1 MPLVKATIKA
11 GIKSAF
17 TEVMNQEEGREDAL
31 DTLADKIA
39 ATVVD
44 AIKSAQITYTAGLV
58 APAMGGPVTGIFNC
72 TIS

>member
-1 MPLVKATIKA
+1 MPLVEATIKA

-17 TEVMNQEEGREDAL
+17 TEVMNQKEGREDAL
-31 DTLADKIA
+31 DKLADKIA

-58 APAMGGPVTGIFNC
+58 APAMGGPVTGTFQC